1 MNFIDVVHQ
10 QLGPNEIQQ
19 ISQRL
24 GVDPAVAQKAVQA
37 AVPMIVGGMAGA
49 AQQPGGERTV
59 QSAVDAHADANNAL
73 GKLGGLFGGGAPE
86 GMLGSILGQHQ
97 ATIQQG
103 VQQASGLDASK
114 AQELMSML
122 GPIVMSV
129 LAQHQASGQQTPGGK
144 GLGGLLQ
151 EAAQAA
157 AAQGG
162 GSSALGGVLGKVLA
176 GAQ

>member
-1 MNFIDVVHQ
+1 MSLIDAVRQ

-24 GVDPAVAQKAVQA
+24 GVEPAVAQKAVQA
-37 AVPMIVGGMAGA
+37 AVPMIVGGVAGA
-49 AQQPGGERTV
+49 AQQPGGERVV
-59 QSAVDAHADANNAL
+59 QSAVDAHAGANSML
-73 GKLGGLFGGGAPE
+73 GRLGGLLDDGGSS

-97 ATIQQG
+97 ATVQQG
-103 VQQASGLDASK
+103 VQQASGLDAGK
-114 AQELMSML
+114 AQQLMSML

-129 LAQHQASGQQTPGGK
+129 LAQHQAQGQQGSGGK

-157 AAQGG
+157 AAQSG
-162 GSSALGGVLGKVLA
+162 GSSALGGVLGKVLG
-176 GAQ
+176 GAA